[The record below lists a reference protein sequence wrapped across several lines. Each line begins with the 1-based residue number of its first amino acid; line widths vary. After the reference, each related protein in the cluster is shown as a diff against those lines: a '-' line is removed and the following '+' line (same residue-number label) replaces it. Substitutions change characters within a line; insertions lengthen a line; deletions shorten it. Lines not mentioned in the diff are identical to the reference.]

1 MENWL
6 EDGDSGVD
14 NLCGLSAL
22 QLVLQPK
29 SWVFWWE
36 KIMLAYLE
44 IHPQD
49 RKRVS

>member
-22 QLVLQPK
+22 QLVLQPN
-29 SWVFWWE
+29 SLLFLCE
-36 KIMLAYLE
+36 NYMLSYLE
-44 IHPQD
+44 FITQD
-49 RKRVS
+49 R